1 MVVGLVDVICE
12 QRLNLNQIYS
22 STFVKS
28 KVLQNF
34 RLQKVSI
41 GGNNV
46 NNLISGIVNYFM
58 SDLVKLMC
66 GIVK

>member
-1 MVVGLVDVICE
+1 MN
-12 QRLNLNQIYS
+12 RLL
-22 STFVKS
+22 STFAVAILEFLLNYKI
-28 KVLQNF
+28 N
-34 RLQKVSI
+34 VS
-41 GGNNV
+41 GTAGNNL